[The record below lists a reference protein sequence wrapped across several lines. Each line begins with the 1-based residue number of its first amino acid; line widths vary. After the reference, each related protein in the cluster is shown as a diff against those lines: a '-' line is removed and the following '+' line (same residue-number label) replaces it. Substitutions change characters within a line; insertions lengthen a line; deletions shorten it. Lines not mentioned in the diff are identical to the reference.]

1 MSHSGTSCPSTIAFS
16 NEEAGVRTGRGIALA
31 LAKEGRKQRAAD
43 RKVMPEATGDI
54 REIVGQPV
62 FLPLYKLF
70 TIYGGIFRLSFGP
83 KSFVIISDAQLA
95 KQVRSV
101 GARECPAS
109 AVGRSGLWA
118 TINCECLQ
126 SLHQRGAHR
135 AWQPDDIVETS
146 CWLRGS

>member
-1 MSHSGTSCPSTIAFS
+1 M
-16 NEEAGVRTGRGIALA
+16 RTGRGIALA

-95 KQVRSV
+95 KQVR
-101 GARECPAS
+101 
-109 AVGRSGLWA
+109 
-118 TINCECLQ
+118 
-126 SLHQRGAHR
+126 
-135 AWQPDDIVETS
+135 
-146 CWLRGS
+146 LR